1 MRRRYTIEEDN
12 KILDKVGTNY
22 YNLQKAF
29 RELAIEM
36 NRNPASVSNRWY
48 HVLSRNNTSPIFM
61 TYGKTVSTENRKNI
75 TAKNTEFLS
84 AHPLSFWRR
93 LLNIFH

>member
-1 MRRRYTIEEDN
+1 MGKRYTIEED
-12 KILDKVGTNY
+12 KQILNKVGTNY

-36 NRNPASVSNRWY
+36 NRNPEALSNRWY
-48 HVLSRNNTSPIFM
+48 HVLSRNNTSPVFM
-61 TYGKTVSTENRKNI
+61 MYGKTVSTENRKNI

-84 AHPLSFWRR
+84 AHSLSFWRR
-93 LLNIFH
+93 LLNIFR